1 MLYPYVPER
10 PDADA
15 CRPRAVRDEAEV
27 SENDDVKVPQP
38 GQNQAP
44 FPPVVPIGVNHN
56 EIAIEA

>member
-1 MLYPYVPER
+1 M
-10 PDADA
+10 
-15 CRPRAVRDEAEV
+15 